1 MIERPS
7 EEGRARARA
16 ALRAM
21 EATMERMRDNRT
33 NVISLPSYN
42 VEKRG
47 QYWYY
52 WRAAFFSSESPKG
65 PYGSAMSVCMMI
77 ARELVLEVT
86 SNRRK
91 K

>member
-1 MIERPS
+1 MLDKPP
-7 EEGRARARA
+7 
-16 ALRAM
+16 
-21 EATMERMRDNRT
+21 
-33 NVISLPSYN
+33 NVISLPAYN

-47 QYWYY
+47 PYWYY
-52 WRAAFFSSESPKG
+52 WRAPFFSRETPKG

-86 SNRRK
+86 SHRRK

>member
-1 MIERPS
+1 VLDKPS
-7 EEGRARARA
+7 
-16 ALRAM
+16 
-21 EATMERMRDNRT
+21 T
-33 NVISLPSYN
+33 VISLPAYN

-52 WRAAFFSSESPKG
+52 WRAPFFSRESPKG

-77 ARELVLEVT
+77 ARELVQEITT
-86 SNRRK
+86 SRRK

>member
-1 MIERPS
+1 MLDKPS
-7 EEGRARARA
+7 
-16 ALRAM
+16 
-21 EATMERMRDNRT
+21 T
-33 NVISLPSYN
+33 VISLSAYN

-52 WRAAFFSSESPKG
+52 WRAPFFSRESPKG

-77 ARELVLEVT
+77 ARELVQEIT
-86 SNRRK
+86 TPRRK

>member
-1 MIERPS
+1 MLDKPS
-7 EEGRARARA
+7 TV
-16 ALRAM
+16 M
-21 EATMERMRDNRT
+21 
-33 NVISLPSYN
+33 SLPAYN

-52 WRAAFFSSESPKG
+52 WRAPFFSRESPKG

-77 ARELVLEVT
+77 AREPVQEIT
-86 SNRRK
+86 TPRRK

>member
-1 MIERPS
+1 M
-7 EEGRARARA
+7 
-16 ALRAM
+16 L
-21 EATMERMRDNRT
+21 DNPQ
-33 NVISLPSYN
+33 NVISLPAYN

-52 WRAAFFSSESPKG
+52 WRAPFFSRESPKG

-77 ARELVLEVT
+77 ARELVQEITTL
-86 SNRRK
+86 RRK

>member
-1 MIERPS
+1 MLDKTR
-7 EEGRARARA
+7 
-16 ALRAM
+16 
-21 EATMERMRDNRT
+21 

-47 QYWYY
+47 SYWYY
-52 WRAAFFSSESPKG
+52 WRAPFFSKESPKG

-86 SNRRK
+86 SHRRK

>member
-1 MIERPS
+1 MLAKP
-7 EEGRARARA
+7 
-16 ALRAM
+16 
-21 EATMERMRDNRT
+21 

-47 QYWYY
+47 PHWYY
-52 WRAAFFSSESPKG
+52 WRAPFFSKESPKG

-86 SNRRK
+86 SHRRK

>member
-1 MIERPS
+1 MLDKPS
-7 EEGRARARA
+7 
-16 ALRAM
+16 
-21 EATMERMRDNRT
+21 T
-33 NVISLPSYN
+33 VISLPAYN

-52 WRAAFFSSESPKG
+52 WRAPFFSRESPKG

-77 ARELVLEVT
+77 ARELVQEIKT
-86 SNRRK
+86 PRRK